1 MNFVYIRVSANEQYD
16 AESKENQSHQSTSHS
31 HLSVVCKQV
40 SKGLPDWKNFVDF
53 CNEIVVDGLVQL
65 VLQSLDWLSNILD
78 PQKESVSSLPMLEI
92 KVGFGPTL

>member
-1 MNFVYIRVSANEQYD
+1 M
-16 AESKENQSHQSTSHS
+16 
-31 HLSVVCKQV
+31 

-78 PQKESVSSLPMLEI
+78 PTIETVSTLPMLEI
-92 KVGFGPTL
+92 KVGLAPKL